1 MQRASLVPISKY
13 ISSCGKPASSLR
25 LLEVAA
31 GTGRFHTFIK
41 DNWPE
46 MPSVCSDLSPF
57 YLAKARE
64 NIEVWGALW
73 GSSMTA
79 AEAESCTLN

>member
-1 MQRASLVPISKY
+1 MQRASLVPISKH
-13 ISSCGKPASSLR
+13 IQDSDRPSSELK
-25 LLEVAA
+25 LLEVAS

-46 MPSVCSDLSPF
+46 MPSVLSDLSPF

-64 NIEVWGALW
+64 NVEYWRSLTQARFTKGEDTDA
-73 GSSMTA
+73 TF
-79 AEAESCTLN
+79 